1 MNKIK
6 DDDKV
11 IKNLQSSI
19 YWVSGSNILAAILF
33 MAAYISLKIIW
44 LLIISVLS
52 FIAGIVIIF
61 VIFRIQNKY
70 LRQNNTNN

>member
-1 MNKIK
+1 MN
-6 DDDKV
+6 DDKV

-33 MAAYISLKIIW
+33 LVAYAALKIIW
-44 LLIISVLS
+44 LLVISVLS

-70 LRQNNTNN
+70 LRQNNINNQKQN